1 MQEWFYI
8 KWKEKFYSFLVEKN
22 GWLIKSPRN
31 THITEKCIVTWF
43 STMSRFFHNII
54 PTAHLEVLDP
64 YKMFSDVLVECS
76 RCFYTSLIRSVMTAL
91 GVASDLHS
99 MKDCTWLHQT
109 YFQHSIILQI
119 CLCTHSKLCPFLNS
133 PRYPHTYSISHEYA

>member
-1 MQEWFYI
+1 
-8 KWKEKFYSFLVEKN
+8 
-22 GWLIKSPRN
+22 
-31 THITEKCIVTWF
+31 
-43 STMSRFFHNII
+43 MSRFFHNII
-54 PTAHLEVLDP
+54 HTTHLEVLDP

-76 RCFYTSLIRSVMTAL
+76 RCFYTSLIRSVMPAL

-109 YFQHSIILQI
+109 YFQHLIILQI

-133 PRYPHTYSISHEYA
+133 PRYPHTYSISHEYAYIMLKLASVAYWVLYAAADLRGAGEVTQKCH